1 MTYGFKDIP
10 IMPRT
15 VGDVLIATALDG
27 VVYTEN
33 GRVHVKGNAAH
44 YVYKPEGSPV
54 GWYARNKN
62 TFDDIYLGVG
72 ASPTMQFE
80 SLEIKNTN
88 AWALI
93 EQKDPEN
100 TDEENEAQVL
110 NAIYIPDVASS
121 ANALLMVY
129 LNSNPLNND
138 DDKLKVSGLY
148 KDWEL
153 GSYDVGDIRNHGGQT
168 WECWT
173 AHDNAIY
180 PDITPD
186 NPQTW
191 ANFWRPLHGKT
202 AATARPWVKPQY
214 GTTDMYHAGEYMV
227 YTDGNTYECVSDTV
241 YSPDEYAQAWRVVG
255 EASEPDGGEGG
266 ESDGEED
273 VQEPS
278 TEEYPAWV
286 QPTGAHDAYAQG
298 AKVSHNGKKWTS
310 YVTNNVWEPG
320 VYGWTEVQ

>member
-1 MTYGFKDIP
+1 MKYKIFALTYPNPDNRVYEFVSSKNIDIE
-10 IMPRT
+10 IDENCYEI
-15 VGDVLIATALDG
+15 GESEDENAYKSFS
-27 VVYTEN
+27 VVDEN
-33 GRVHVKGNAAH
+33 G
-44 YVYKPEGSPV
+44 
-54 GWYARNKN
+54 
-62 TFDDIYLGVG
+62 IYNYEIVNGVLQKRDK
-72 ASPTMQFE
+72 SVELNQIKEDRLSFKYIP
-80 SLEIKNTN
+80 SLEESVLYI
-88 AWALI
+88 I
-93 EQKDPEN
+93 QKLL
-100 TDEENEAQVL
+100 AQIDL
-110 NAIYIPDVASS
+110 NDS
-121 ANALLMVY
+121 
-129 LNSNPLNND
+129 
-138 DDKLKVSGLY
+138 DKVNISGFY
-148 KDWEL
+148 MNWTAGK
-153 GSYDVGDIRNHGGQT
+153 YNVGDIRNYAGQT

-180 PDITPD
+180 PDINPD

-191 ANFWRPLHGKT
+191 ANFWRPLHGTTKE
-202 AATARPWVKPQY
+202 TARPLVKPQY

-286 QPTGAHDAYAQG
+286 QPLGAHDAYAQG

-310 YVTNNVWEPG
+310 DIANNVWEPG

>member
-1 MTYGFKDIP
+1 MKKYIFRDI
-10 IMPRT
+10 INEKTSGTIFSAKKGKGTFENNSFSISDGIKHFIYKFDQTLKGWYRKNEIT
-15 VGDVLIATALDG
+15 GDEVYIGEGAYPVLIL
-27 VVYTEN
+27 EN
-33 GRVHVKGNAAH
+33 VSIFNQDYFDKIAVLEEEKRNGNT
-44 YVYKPEGSPV
+44 YSQE
-54 GWYARNKN
+54 
-62 TFDDIYLGVG
+62 
-72 ASPTMQFE
+72 E
-80 SLEIKNTN
+80 SLYAFAKWYLTEIGNN
-88 AWALI
+88 NLR
-93 EQKDPEN
+93 
-100 TDEENEAQVL
+100 DEEK
-110 NAIYIPDVASS
+110 I
-121 ANALLMVY
+121 
-129 LNSNPLNND
+129 
-138 DDKLKVSGLY
+138 KFSGLY
-148 KDWEL
+148 QIWTAGKYE
-153 GSYDVGDIRNHGGQT
+153 VGDIRNHAGQT

-191 ANFWRPLHGKT
+191 ANFWRPLHGKSPE
-202 AATARPWVKPQY
+202 TARPWVKPQY

-266 ESDGEED
+266 EIDGEED

-298 AKVSHNGKKWTS
+298 AKVSHNGKKWVSTVS
-310 YVTNNVWEPG
+310 GNVWAPG
-320 VYGWTEVQ
+320 VYGWEEVA